1 MPGKREQRVQPA
13 PPGRPLR
20 ALIVEDVEIDAQL
33 LLRELAR
40 AGFAV
45 DWKRVDNAKDLEQAL
60 FEPWDIVLSDWNM
73 PGFNAKAALSLVKAR
88 GVDIPFVIVSG
99 TVEEEIAV
107 EALHAGAQDFFF
119 KGKLLRLGAAVDR
132 ELKEVAIRA
141 ERRTLQ
147 EQLLLSDRMVSVGTL
162 AAGVAHE
169 INNPLAALMANVE
182 FAIQELQRV
191 VATAPP
197 DLRASFTEVQEAL
210 HDAHESADRVR
221 LIVRDVK
228 VFSRPD
234 EERRGPV
241 RVHRVLESTSRMCWN
256 EIRHR
261 ARLVKDFGPVGHV
274 LGNEARLGQVFLNL
288 MVNAAQAIPE
298 GAADSNE
305 IRVATWMNQGS
316 VVIEV
321 RDTGSGISPELLGRI
336 FDPFFTTKPIGTG
349 TGLGLAICQRIIAA
363 MGGSI
368 VVESRLGQGTSF
380 KVMLPEIP
388 APVQDEDLQ
397 PVVVP
402 LSAERAR
409 ILVIDD
415 ESSVVSVVQ
424 RILSDR
430 HDITGVTSGKEALA
444 LIDAGQTFD
453 VLLCDVMMPEM
464 TGMDVHEALR
474 AKHPALAERMV
485 FMSGGVFTQRARLFL
500 DDAANRV
507 IDKPFDV
514 AALRLALQ
522 DCLSRNEGK
531 G

>member
-1 MPGKREQRVQPA
+1 
-13 PPGRPLR
+13 
-20 ALIVEDVEIDAQL
+20 LIVEDVEIDAQL

-45 DWKRVDNAKDLEQAL
+45 DWKRVDNAKDMEQAL
-60 FEPWDIVLSDWNM
+60 LEPWDIVLSDWNM
-73 PGFNAKAALSLVKAR
+73 PGFNAKAALGLVKAR
-88 GVDIPFVIVSG
+88 GIDVPFVIVSG

-132 ELKEVAIRA
+132 ELKEVAIRS

-197 DLRASFTEVQEAL
+197 ELRDGFTEVQEAL

-241 RVHRVLESTSRMCWN
+241 HVHRVLESTSRMCWN

-261 ARLVKDFGPVGHV
+261 ARLVKDFAPVGHV
-274 LGNEARLGQVFLNL
+274 MGNEARLGQVFLNL

-305 IRVATWMNQGS
+305 IRVATWTANGS
-316 VVIEV
+316 VIIEV
-321 RDTGSGISPELLGRI
+321 RDTGSGISPDLVGRI

-349 TGLGLAICQRIIAA
+349 TGLGLAICQRIIAS

-368 VVESRLGQGTSF
+368 VVESKLGHGTSF
-380 KVMLPEIP
+380 RVMLPEIP
-388 APVQDEDLQ
+388 APAQDEESPAAPT
-397 PVVVP
+397 PV
-402 LSAERAR
+402 SAQRAR

-415 ESSVVSVVQ
+415 ESSVVSVVR

-430 HDITGVTSGKEALA
+430 HEITGVTSGREALA
-444 LIDAGQTFD
+444 LVGEGQSFD
-453 VLLCDVMMPEM
+453 VILCDVMMPEM
-464 TGMDVHEALR
+464 TGMDVHDALVLH
-474 AKHPALAERMV
+474 HPALAERMV

-500 DDAANRV
+500 DNATNRV

-514 AALRLALQ
+514 ATLRKALEECLA
-522 DCLSRNEGK
+522 RNEGAP
-531 G
+531 